1 MEARYNSQDVLEIYM
16 NRSFISKL
24 LPFFFQ
30 FLHKACYFLML
41 LFNKSFLLILEN
53 TIILS
58 PKVFFSFLF
67 SFSALVM
74 EVQQNY
80 NFKISVYKFM

>member
-1 MEARYNSQDVLEIYM
+1 
-16 NRSFISKL
+16 
-24 LPFFFQ
+24 
-30 FLHKACYFLML
+30 ML
-41 LFNKSFLLILEN
+41 LFNKSFLLMLEN

-58 PKVFFSFLF
+58 PKVFFSVLF

-80 NFKISVYKFM
+80 NIKNRVYKLM